1 MNIVHSGDRFMVY
14 GDDVK
19 TYKSLPADT
28 YRLTF
33 SQMAGFYLTTHDDLT
48 VNEKIY
54 GPYAKKVS
62 KVMKTFKAFDRN
74 MGIIL
79 SGPKGVGK
87 SMFARLLAE
96 EGKKQ
101 NLPLIIVS
109 DAISGLED
117 FIASIHQE
125 CIVLFDE
132 FEKTFKGDKDG
143 GYNPQDSLLSL
154 FDGLDNGKK
163 LYVVTCNEISG
174 LTTYLLNR
182 PGRFHYHFILGTPT
196 GEEVREYM
204 EDNLKGEAR
213 QYIEKIVAL
222 SSISAF
228 TYDVLRAIAFDL
240 NQGYELTETLLDLNI
255 ERERYVTLDI
265 RIVFT
270 NGLVATQSSPTE
282 LDMFNNRNNY
292 EWFSFNKKDIP
303 HAFEKYCSS
312 VRVDFYTRDVVVD
325 ERGYH
330 IDPSK
335 VSIEFDDDW
344 EYMDDDTDEQKRAKE
359 AVKNFIESFQI
370 AEVILERYKPSYG
383 PGFTHKY
390 LV

>member
-1 MNIVHSGDRFMVY
+1 MNIVNSGNRFMVY
-14 GDDVK
+14 GNDVK
-19 TYKSLPADT
+19 TYKALPADT
-28 YRLTF
+28 YQLNF
-33 SQMAGFYLTTHDDLT
+33 SQMSGFYLSSHNDLS

-54 GPYAKKVS
+54 GPYAKKVN

-74 MGIIL
+74 MGVIL

-109 DAISGLED
+109 DAIAGLEN
-117 FIASIHQE
+117 FISSIQQE

-143 GYNPQDSLLSL
+143 YNPQESLLSL
-154 FDGLDNGKK
+154 FDGIDNGKK
-163 LYVVTCNEISG
+163 LYVVTCNETSD
-174 LTTYLLNR
+174 LNTYLLNR

-204 EDNLKGEAR
+204 EDNLVGDAR
-213 QYIEKIVAL
+213 EYIDKIVAL
-222 SSISAF
+222 SGISAF

-255 ERERYVTLDI
+255 ERERYVTLDM
-265 RIVFT
+265 RVVFT
-270 NGLVATQSSPTE
+270 NGLIATPNTTVE

-292 EWFSFNKKDIP
+292 EWCAFNKKDIP

-312 VRVDFYTRDVVVD
+312 IRIDFYTRDVVVD

-335 VSIEFDDDW
+335 VNLHFDDDW
-344 EYMDDDTDEQKRAKE
+344 EYMDTDTDEQKKEKE

-370 AEVILERYKPSYG
+370 SEIILEKYKPTYG
-383 PGFTHKY
+383 STSFAYKY